1 MSRRSTGW
9 VLTAAVIAALPAPA
23 LSSNDPINN
32 LGQDARPAIAAVG
45 SLQPSR
51 EGIRPLAGDDGDFT
65 NCLEMTPP
73 QQPRG
78 GLSGTAAG
86 KGPPVDIYVREHS
99 TADIA
104 GEIARAKR
112 GAADQAMPEPLLI
125 DRNLPPNGTAR
136 PDQIKAA
143 CGIPRGLTLF
153 APAAAGRGRDARV
166 AG

>member
-1 MSRRSTGW
+1 MSRRLTGW

-23 LSSNDPINN
+23 LSSNDPISNP
-32 LGQDARPAIAAVG
+32 GQDFRPTVAPVG
-45 SLQPSR
+45 SLRPSP
-51 EGIRPLAGDDGDFT
+51 EGSQPLAGSDGDFT
-65 NCLEMTPP
+65 NCLEVAPA
-73 QQPRG
+73 QQPQG
-78 GLSGTAAG
+78 GLPGMAVA
-86 KGPPVDIYVREHS
+86 KGPPVDIYMRDRS

-112 GAADQAMPEPLLI
+112 GAADQMAPGPLLI

-153 APAAAGRGRDARV
+153 APAAAGRGRDA
-166 AG
+166 